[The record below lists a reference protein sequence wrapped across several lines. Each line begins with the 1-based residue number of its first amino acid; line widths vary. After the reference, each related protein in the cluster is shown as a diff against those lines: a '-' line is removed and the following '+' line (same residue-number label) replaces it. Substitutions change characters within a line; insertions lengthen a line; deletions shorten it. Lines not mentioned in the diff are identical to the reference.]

1 MADCGF
7 TIPTLG
13 NRRGCAKT
21 LPLHSAQEGYTIWCN
36 RWKVFIAFNL
46 RDFVKEQA
54 MPALSNP
61 IPSSAPG
68 ETKPIL
74 VSPVTPP
81 PRKKTYIRWSGL
93 LLSGALLATVAWY
106 GSRSTPAQQPTLV
119 VPTVK
124 AELGSIQQIVRLAGQ
139 TATRQ
144 YANITAPMIRGREG
158 SRPMVLLKLTPSG
171 SIVKKGMTIASI
183 DGQAVQDYLAD
194 IKDTVEAAQAD
205 VHKREAELQLDTEN
219 LQQSLVAAKASM
231 DKAKLDN
238 SASEVRTEVEQ
249 QLLTL
254 ASEEATARYQQL
266 LGDTENKKKSHS
278 ANLKI
283 LNLTLERHKR
293 RQNKYAVDLAKFEL
307 KSPIDGLL
315 VYSSIW
321 GGSTYRQIE
330 LGDQVTPGQP
340 FMKVVNTSTMTVE
353 ATVNQA
359 ESDQFRIGQKAT
371 VTLDAFKGKS
381 FPAAVYSITPIAVGG
396 GRQNFF
402 IRNVPIRIAI
412 SGSDP
417 QLIPDL
423 SAAAD
428 VVLGREEGNIV
439 VPLSSVKLENG
450 KGLVSIKT
458 STGFENREVKLG
470 MRNDT
475 HTSILAGL
483 TQGDEIKALF

>member
-1 MADCGF
+1 
-7 TIPTLG
+7 
-13 NRRGCAKT
+13 
-21 LPLHSAQEGYTIWCN
+21 
-36 RWKVFIAFNL
+36 
-46 RDFVKEQA
+46 
-54 MPALSNP
+54 MPALINP
-61 IPSSAPG
+61 IPSSTPDQPTPTLVAP
-68 ETKPIL
+68 
-74 VSPVTPP
+74 VAPP
-81 PRKKTYIRWSGL
+81 PPKKQFKLWSGL
-93 LLSGALLATVAWY
+93 LVSGALLAAVAWY
-106 GSRSTPAQQPTLV
+106 GSTSTPAQQTLTF
-119 VPTVK
+119 VPTVT

-171 SIVKKGMTIASI
+171 TMVKKGMTIASI
-183 DGQAVQDYLAD
+183 DGQAVQDFLAD

-205 VHKREAELQLDTEN
+205 VHKREAELQLDMEN
-219 LQQSLVAAKASM
+219 LRQSLVSAKASM
-231 DKAKLDN
+231 DKAKLDS
-238 SASEVRTEVEQ
+238 SASEVRTEVER
-249 QLLTL
+249 QLLAL
-254 ASEEATARYQQL
+254 SSEEATARYQQL
-266 LGDTENKKKSHS
+266 LGDTENKRKSHA
-278 ANLKI
+278 ANLQI

-293 RQNKYAVDLAKFEL
+293 RQSKYEVDLAKFEL
-307 KSPIDGLL
+307 KAPIDGLL

-359 ESDQFRIGQKAT
+359 ESDHFRIGQKAT
-371 VTLDAFKGKS
+371 VTLDAFKGKA

-428 VVLGREEGNIV
+428 VVLGREDGKVV
-439 VPLSSVKLENG
+439 VPLSSVKLEKG
-450 KGLVSIKT
+450 KGLVAIKT
-458 STGFENREVKLG
+458 STGFENREVQLG

-475 HTSILAGL
+475 HTTILAGL
-483 TQGDEIKALF
+483 KQGEEIRASF